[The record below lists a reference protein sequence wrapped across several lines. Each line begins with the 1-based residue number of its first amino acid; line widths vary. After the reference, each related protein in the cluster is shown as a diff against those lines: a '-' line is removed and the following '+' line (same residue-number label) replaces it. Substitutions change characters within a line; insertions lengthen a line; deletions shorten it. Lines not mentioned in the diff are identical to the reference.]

1 MRIVT
6 AGSIANVLGEVAE
19 WLKAPVS
26 KTGISGNRD
35 RGFESRPLRHAIGA
49 RWLVHSRHGSVL
61 DFLVAWGVALALYA
75 KGCSALVVRCLA
87 SDLRRCLVD
96 VHAFSGEVP
105 ERLNGHAWKAC
116 VGRPTAG
123 SNPVLSAMVGWLR
136 RVAARCQS
144 GSGGWGALMAR
155 CATWRSVW
163 SPPRRLCA
171 SLRAA
176 VGPWAE
182 LRLRFGELNGGHVFD
197 RRSMRFRRGSGGIS
211 LQWRL
216 PAKVSQGVSQAV
228 SDAASSWANRPAIV

>member
-6 AGSIANVLGEVAE
+6 AGAFANVLGEVAE

-49 RWLVHSRHGSVL
+49 RWSVHPRHCAALSFPV
-61 DFLVAWGVALALYA
+61 VWGVAPALHA

-87 SDLRRCLVD
+87 SGLCRCLVD

-123 SNPVLSAMVGWLR
+123 SNPVLSARNGWVM
-136 RVAARCQS
+136 RVVARCLS
-144 GSGGWGALMAR
+144 GSGCWAR
-155 CATWRSVW
+155 
-163 SPPRRLCA
+163 
-171 SLRAA
+171 
-176 VGPWAE
+176 
-182 LRLRFGELNGGHVFD
+182 
-197 RRSMRFRRGSGGIS
+197 
-211 LQWRL
+211 
-216 PAKVSQGVSQAV
+216 
-228 SDAASSWANRPAIV
+228 